1 MTRQDFIDLK
11 WRITKDRE
19 YEFDAQYLERQDEGT
34 FWDLTYDLEENT
46 LTIENFYQVKLAAIM
61 PYKTNP
67 LLYNSTT
74 VFQGEIENKEELKT
88 LMKWLGINNQ

>member
-1 MTRQDFIDLK
+1 MTRQDFTDLK

>member
-19 YEFDAQYLERQDEGT
+19 YEFDAQYLERQDIGT

-46 LTIENFYQVKLAAIM
+46 LFIENFYQVKLAAIM
-61 PYKTNP
+61 SYKTNP

-74 VFQGEIENKEELKT
+74 VFQGEIETKEEFKT
-88 LMKWLGINNQ
+88 LMKWLGIN